1 MKELLEKFL
10 SSELLSDENKTELVE
25 AITAEIE
32 SARAAAI
39 EEGRTQGLAE
49 AKTEFAAQYMV
60 DKEALVEALD
70 TKVTE
75 LLKAE
80 IEELKEDIE
89 RFRDLEAEKAAEL
102 AEAKALMAE
111 QVKKDM
117 AELVETLD
125 TFLELRLTEEINE
138 LKESIEEVKKIET
151 GRKIYEA
158 FKEEIK
164 ADFLKESDL
173 GKKLDEMKSELE
185 AKTAALNEAQ
195 RTLGNQIRESK
206 MAEVLSPLN
215 GFSRDLMETLLK
227 TIPTDKL
234 DEAYGN
240 YIGRVLHEASTK
252 NAAPSK
258 EKESVASPVLAEGKA
273 EAVVETKIVN
283 GDTGATITESTVSQS
298 EAQRKKDSL
307 RRAAGII
314 GA

>member
-25 AITAEIE
+25 AITSEIE
-32 SARAAAI
+32 SARTAAI
-39 EEGRTQGLAE
+39 EEGRVQGLAE

-80 IEELKEDIE
+80 IDELKEDIE
-89 RFRDLEAEKAAEL
+89 RFRDLEAEKAAEI

-173 GKKLDEMKSELE
+173 GKQLDEMKRELE
-185 AKTAALNEAQ
+185 AKNAALNEAK
-195 RTLGNQIRESK
+195 RTLNSQLRESK

-252 NAAPSK
+252 NTAPSK

-273 EAVVETKIVN
+273 EPVIETKLVK
-283 GDTGATITESTVSQS
+283 GDSEVVVTESAVSP
-298 EAQRKKDSL
+298 EVLRKKEQL
-307 RRAAGII
+307 RRAAGIT

>member
-25 AITAEIE
+25 AITSEIE

-39 EEGRTQGLAE
+39 EEGRTRGLTE

-80 IEELKEDIE
+80 IDELKEDIE
-89 RFRDLEAEKAAEL
+89 RFRDLEAEKASEL
-102 AEAKALMAE
+102 AEAKAAMAE

-173 GKKLDEMKSELE
+173 GKQLAEMKSELE
-185 AKTAALNEAQ
+185 VKNAALNEAK
-195 RTLGNQIRESK
+195 RTLNTQVRESK

-252 NAAPSK
+252 NTAPSK

-273 EAVVETKIVN
+273 ETVIETKLVK
-283 GDTGATITESTVSQS
+283 GDSEVVVTESTVSP
-298 EAQRKKDSL
+298 EVLRKKEQL
-307 RRAAGII
+307 RRAAGIT